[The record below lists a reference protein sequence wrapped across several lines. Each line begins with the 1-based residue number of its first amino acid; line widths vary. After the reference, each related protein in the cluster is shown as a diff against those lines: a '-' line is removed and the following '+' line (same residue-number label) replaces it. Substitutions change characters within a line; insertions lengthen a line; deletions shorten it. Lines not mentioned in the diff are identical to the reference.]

1 MKIFLHSYNNGLSS
15 WKETNANGVMLY
27 QLYSEYKTAQGNYA
41 QELIATFP
49 ELEQLENFIRDYIN
63 NDIQKIKD

>member
-1 MKIFLHSYNNGLSS
+1 MKIFLHSYANGLSS

-27 QLYSEYKTAQGNYA
+27 QLYSQYKTSNGDYA

-49 ELEQLENFIRDYIN
+49 KLEQLEKFVREYIN
-63 NDIQKIKD
+63 NDIQKIEE